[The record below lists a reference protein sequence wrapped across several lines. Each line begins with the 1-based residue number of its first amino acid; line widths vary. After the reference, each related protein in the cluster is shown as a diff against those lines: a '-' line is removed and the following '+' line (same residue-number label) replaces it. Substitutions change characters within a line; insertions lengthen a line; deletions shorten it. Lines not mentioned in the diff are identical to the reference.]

1 MDAPQPTSLE
11 NYFNFSLKL
20 MKIDELDLLSTIKGE
35 SNFKYKNYI
44 LHDCTVSCPLN
55 NKFCTTLVL

>member
-35 SNFKYKNYI
+35 LNFTYKITSYI
-44 LHDCTVSCPLN
+44 IAPVACPLN